1 MGARLAVLLHDTHT
15 AAGARAARY
24 CSTEARRGSNLKYKV
39 ATRSARNKNRATG
52 AGCTALRHTLQPSPE
67 PSVWCSFSEPRRSSI
82 AAARERLLCHNTA
95 DTNEAATQAR
105 ARARS
110 AHKRDSQYGSGL
122 ATNTAANT
130 ASRSGAEAVN
140 LYPIKHPNRGC

>member
-82 AAARERLLCHNTA
+82 AAARERLLCHHTA
-95 DTNEAATQAR
+95 CQ
-105 ARARS
+105 
-110 AHKRDSQYGSGL
+110 
-122 ATNTAANT
+122 
-130 ASRSGAEAVN
+130 
-140 LYPIKHPNRGC
+140 RGCIAASSKSPKRSPARLITGL